1 MKQKKHDRLVR
12 EAVARAV
19 AEALAQRTAEA
30 VEANT
35 RRTAEQTREDL
46 ALIAAGMI
54 PVRVLRRYALRGS
67 ANLVHEFGRDMP
79 PETTYS
85 VRFLG
90 SDPVVDAAFRAIDAN
105 PDELPF

>member
-12 EAVARAV
+12 AAVTRAV
-19 AEALAQRTAEA
+19 AEALVQRTAEA
-30 VEANT
+30 VEANA

-67 ANLVHEFGRDMP
+67 ANLSQDFQQDGP
-79 PETTYS
+79 TETTYT

-90 SDPVVDAAFRAIDAN
+90 NDPLIDAAFRAIDGEVAGA
-105 PDELPF
+105 